1 MNMGGLQIK
10 SSKTE
15 KKKCLLGL
23 IGITSETQFAF
34 ICFLVTFGQDIF
46 LNFSTF
52 LNVSTE
58 KEGPAFLGC

>member
-23 IGITSETQFAF
+23 IDITSETQFVF
-34 ICFLVTFGQDIF
+34 DCVTFGQDIF

>member
-1 MNMGGLQIK
+1 MSPWSN
-10 SSKTE
+10 
-15 KKKCLLGL
+15 C
-23 IGITSETQFAF
+23 GITSETQFAF

-58 KEGPAFLGC
+58 KEGLAFLGC